1 MEKKKKILIIDDD
14 TEFNVRLS
22 EKIRQ
27 AGMEPI
33 ITITGQEALD
43 YLVAHNDVDFIVL
56 DFVMPEMDGLE
67 FYHALKHDMRKNIPT
82 VMLTNLSSV
91 ENTEG
96 LEVYTKTA
104 IGLDDLVGKIFAAL
118 NK

>member
-1 MEKKKKILIIDDD
+1 MEKKKVLIIDDD
-14 TEFNVRLS
+14 TEFDEKLS
-22 EKIRQ
+22 EKIRFF
-27 AGMEPI
+27 GMEPI
-33 ITITGQEALD
+33 VTVTGQEALD
-43 YLVAHNDVDFIVL
+43 YVSANKVDFIVL
-56 DFVMPEMDGLE
+56 DFVMPDMDGLE

-82 VMLTNLSSV
+82 VILTNLSNV

-104 IGLDDLVGKIFAAL
+104 INLDDFVGKIFAAL